1 MRDALAEI
9 SDLDPLDKQ
18 RLEYFSGQI
27 IDLLSPTN
35 FLATNPAALE
45 KAVETEGQS
54 LVDDLEN
61 LVTDLENNN
70 GELLVRLADENAF
83 ELGANIASTPGKVVF
98 QNRMLE
104 LIQYQPVLKMS
115 TKHR

>member
-54 LVDDLEN
+54 LVDGLEN
-61 LVTDLENNN
+61 LVTDLESNN

-98 QNRMLE
+98 QNRMME
-104 LIQYQPVLKMS
+104 LIQHQPVLKMS